1 MAELEAKTAP
11 IATSDLPTW
20 MNDPAVLDTLD
31 RLGIDPY
38 QAAPNLNLWFDT
50 VKEIESSGGWNT
62 YNPFS
67 SARGP
72 YQILKKDREGKGS
85 YPVMLRRTIRQY
97 KKADADVPQVYLKAL
112 EDKNRDPADLS
123 EDEVRRLIFLDIQ
136 QRPQKNK
143 EGVGTDQLLVDL
155 VNGNWDA
162 GQDLYLDHHH
172 TDRTDQPTLKRSNE
186 KFAEVADQVVVPTI
200 KLGDLRIEEEEPKGK
215 TIKLGDLRIEE
226 VAPKALEALE
236 QFKKDPSLLKAVS
249 VEASPVPESYISSG
263 LLKEVTPTQRGQVP
277 IPQKPT
283 IEEVE
288 VPKRGGRFPEVTV
301 DAQRVDPTPPPLP
314 ELQEVIPTQR
324 GQIPIPKKD
333 IAPKALEAAK
343 EIKSIYETMDELD
356 PKYRKKTLREV
367 DVPDRPLKEAK
378 IKPQPVQEKPPEVDL
393 TTPTEK
399 DTTNPAVSPK
409 ALAAAR
415 ELQSMR
421 NARVV
426 GLATELG
433 EGLTLGLLGEVVAG
447 ATALTTDKSYA
458 EAKAEYEVGREQ
470 FKRTDPAAAQFSIPL
485 EIVGSI
491 PTGSFLYKGLTKAG
505 MGLTGAAA
513 TESGLYMAATG
524 EGVDDRLVRG
534 VGGAAFG
541 AAVGRLFQG
550 IGDASQGKL
559 ARTPEE
565 LFEMQAN
572 ANAKAIKGA
581 KVARPTADITDDELA
596 TQLLIRETEYLSDVI
611 GRLGQLP
618 QDLTTT
624 FYQRMAKYAEDMGI
638 SSRQYNKVIRSN
650 ESIKNI
656 RALIDERGAR
666 KSLEE
671 LNVLRQ
677 DLLNRV
683 SSFVTRDGAKT
694 VPEAQ
699 SFIARFRQ
707 GFSPIATL
715 AEDMVGKVFAS
726 RMVRAMNRVTREQA
740 ELDKMW
746 KGMEPFRELA
756 QNPKFNDALHDA
768 VNAENIGEA
777 AALKALQKAK
787 NMAVTK
793 IGKGAD
799 IRLQEFLDAAYEFN
813 KRYRTEVTSGVLS
826 NVWMHST
833 PTLIMR
839 DVGLKR
845 PAAAGKSKDA
855 ASKVRSRKT
864 MAEWRKAQA
873 KKPAEKQLDMANIFD
888 SHWTWQRQTLTRMEL
903 GAQLGIRIH
912 GRPLEALTPSQ
923 ISKRKGAK
931 KAKKE
936 GASDLEA
943 TVKFEESGTLKLFDA
958 KIIKESLKRQGYTK
972 QQINNAISILDNLGV
987 DANKAMAAELDVI
1000 RSLGYVGTIANPY
1013 GALMNIHDLFNA
1025 SFELGLG
1032 NVLRSLF
1039 SKEGI
1044 RFSPDDMGLARQV
1057 FGEFVRKARRGETQ
1071 TGNKFLENLVAQSAD
1086 LLDWSM
1092 KYSGF
1097 AGLDKFGKRKI
1108 MGASFNKAKQDI
1120 ANGSFDAKWQ
1130 YSFSRGE
1137 IDQLKRDILAGAET
1151 ELVRD
1156 LVMFDLFKLQPI
1168 NAAAQTAFGL
1178 ANPNARIMY
1187 MLKGFAIKQFD
1198 LLERRIVRE
1207 WQAGNKEQALINAAK
1222 YLVISGGGYGLVN
1235 EGRQVLK
1242 GEAPDAEQA
1251 AWGALYQVFSVIT
1264 FGAMGANDYGYD
1276 KFMDDPFLAAATN
1289 VLPPIGSTIP
1299 GALAKDMADG
1309 VRAAASGEISAPIPH
1324 ETIEA
1329 IPIVGKIV
1337 DGVIKE

>member
-1 MAELEAKTAP
+1 MAELKAKTAP

-20 MNDPAVLDTLD
+20 MNDPAMLDMLD
-31 RLGIDPY
+31 GLGVDPY
-38 QAAPNLNLWFDT
+38 QAAPNFNLWFDT

-72 YQILKKDREGKGS
+72 YQILKGS
-85 YPVMLRRTIRQY
+85 YPVMLRRTLRAY
-97 KKADADVPQVYLKAL
+97 KKAGVEPPKSFTDALA
-112 EDKNRDPADLS
+112 DKDRDPADLS
-123 EDEVRRLIFLDIQ
+123 EDEVRRLIFLDAQ

-143 EGVGTDQLLVDL
+143 EGVGTDKLLVDL
-155 VNGNWDA
+155 ASGNWDA

-186 KFAEVADQVVVPTI
+186 KFAEVKDQVVIPF
-200 KLGDLRIEEEEPKGK
+200 KPEPLG
-215 TIKLGDLRIEE
+215 
-226 VAPKALEALE
+226 PKALEALE
-236 QFKKDPSLLKAVS
+236 QFKKDSSLLKAVS

-263 LLKEVTPTQRGQVP
+263 LLKEIETPQRA
-277 IPQKPT
+277 
-283 IEEVE
+283 
-288 VPKRGGRFPEVTV
+288 GRFPEVDVT
-301 DAQRVDPTPPPLP
+301 AQRVDETPPPLP
-314 ELQEVIPTQR
+314 ELEEVIPTQR
-324 GQIPIPKKD
+324 GQVPIPKKD

-367 DVPDRPLKEAK
+367 EVPDRPLKEAK

-399 DTTNPAVSPK
+399 DTTNPAISPK

-421 NARVV
+421 NARGA

-447 ATALTTDKSYA
+447 STALTSDKSYA

-470 FKRTDPAAAQFSIPL
+470 FKRTDPAAAQFSMPL
-485 EIVGSI
+485 EIAGSI

-550 IGDASQGKL
+550 IGDSAQGKL

-572 ANAKAIKGA
+572 ANVKAIKGA
-581 KVARPTADITDDELA
+581 KVTRPTADITDDELA

-611 GRLGQLP
+611 GRQGQLP
-618 QDLTTT
+618 QDIGTT

-683 SSFVTRDGAKT
+683 SSFVARDGAKT

-699 SFIARFRQ
+699 AFIARFRQ

-726 RMVRAMNRVTREQA
+726 RMVRAMNRVTREQT
-740 ELDKMW
+740 ELDNMW

-845 PAAAGKSKDA
+845 PTAAGKSKDA

-864 MAEWRKAQA
+864 MDEWRKAQA
-873 KKPAEKQLDMANIFD
+873 KKPAEKQLDMANLFD

-903 GAQLGIRIH
+903 GTQLGIRTH
-912 GRPLEALTPSQ
+912 GKPLEALTPSQ

-936 GASDLEA
+936 GASGLEA
-943 TVKFEESGTLKLFDA
+943 TVKFEEGGTLKLFDA
-958 KIIKESLKRQGYTK
+958 KIIEESLKRQGYTK

-1120 ANGSFDAKWQ
+1120 ADGSFDAKWQ

-1168 NAAAQTAFGL
+1168 NAAA
-1178 ANPNARIMY
+1178 
-1187 MLKGFAIKQFD
+1187 
-1198 LLERRIVRE
+1198 
-1207 WQAGNKEQALINAAK
+1207 
-1222 YLVISGGGYGLVN
+1222 
-1235 EGRQVLK
+1235 
-1242 GEAPDAEQA
+1242 
-1251 AWGALYQVFSVIT
+1251 
-1264 FGAMGANDYGYD
+1264 
-1276 KFMDDPFLAAATN
+1276 
-1289 VLPPIGSTIP
+1289 
-1299 GALAKDMADG
+1299 
-1309 VRAAASGEISAPIPH
+1309 
-1324 ETIEA
+1324 
-1329 IPIVGKIV
+1329 
-1337 DGVIKE
+1337 